1 MIGRSRLAALV
12 AGLSI
17 LAGSGLFSATP
28 VAAQDRPTVTAPA
41 GEVRGRLEGDI
52 RVFRGLP
59 YAAPPT
65 GPYRWRPPM
74 PAPVWSGVKDAADF
88 GPACIQPTPGAPHIY
103 SNSLGATS
111 EDCLSLN
118 IWSPQAAREAPVIVW
133 IHGGSLVAGSSK
145 EVYYDGAAWAQEGAV
160 VVTINYRLGVLGYLA
175 HPDLSAE
182 SPVGISGN
190 YGLMDQIQALRW
202 VQQNIA
208 AFGGD
213 PSNVTV
219 AGESAGGL
227 SVLYL
232 MASPLTKGLFH
243 KAIAQSAYMI
253 SAPELK
259 TAAHGMPAA
268 ETAGATLA
276 RNLQAPSL
284 RVLRGMNAQTLTD
297 SSVVAGFAPFGVV
310 DGVVLPRQ
318 LVDTFDR
325 GEQAPVPVLAGF
337 NSGEIRSLRMLAPP
351 VPASAAEYERI
362 IREKYGDLADDF
374 LALYPSSDMGESI
387 LATTRDALYGW
398 TSERLVRS
406 QTALGH
412 PSFLYLFDH
421 GYPAMDQAGLH
432 AFHASELPYVFGTLN
447 NTPPL
452 WPKVP
457 DEQGER
463 QLSSTMID
471 LWTRFARSGVP
482 TSGPEDWPAYG
493 AQQSYVVFRNGVMP
507 GSDLLPGMFE
517 LHEEAMCRRRAAGDV
532 AWNWNTGLLSPSLAR
547 GECSPRDDP

>member
-1 MIGRSRLAALV
+1 MTGRCRLAA
-12 AGLSI
+12 AIGGLSI
-17 LAGSGLFSATP
+17 LAGSGLFSATAA
-28 VAAQDRPTVTAPA
+28 AAQDRPTITAPA
-41 GEVRGRLEGDI
+41 GVVRGRLQGDI
-52 RVFRGLP
+52 RVFKGLP

-65 GPYRWRPPM
+65 GAYRWRPPM

-118 IWSPQAAREAPVIVW
+118 IWSPHAAREAPVIVW

-213 PSNVTV
+213 PSNVTI

-232 MASPLTKGLFH
+232 MTSPLAKGLFH

-284 RVLRGMNAQTLTD
+284 RVLRSMNAQTLTD
-297 SSVVAGFAPFGVV
+297 ASVMAGFAPFGVV

-325 GEQAPVPVLAGF
+325 GEQATVPVLAGF

-351 VPASAAEYERI
+351 VPGSAAEYERI

-374 LALYPSSDMGESI
+374 LALYPSSNMGESI

-406 QTALGH
+406 QTERGH

-452 WPKVP
+452 WPKIP
-457 DEQGER
+457 DTASER
-463 QLSSTMID
+463 ALSDTMID
-471 LWTRFARSGVP
+471 YWISFARSGRP
-482 TSGPEDWPAYG
+482 LAAQADWPAYG
-493 AQQSYVVFRNGVMP
+493 STEAYVTFRSTPIPAN
-507 GSDLLPGMFE
+507 DLLPGMFE
-517 LHEEAMCRRRAAGDV
+517 LHERAMCRRRASGDL
-532 AWNWNTGLLSPSLAR
+532 AWNWNTGLFSPNLGALN
-547 GECSPRDDP
+547 C